1 MEDERRK
8 IMEYIAHI
16 RESDKKVQTVE
27 EHLLAAKELAETYG
41 EKIGVKHITGLA
53 ALLHDLGKYT
63 SAFRNYV
70 LEAVNNPDH
79 PPKRGSVDHSTAGG
93 KLLFKMFHS
102 GKASPH
108 KALLAEIVGNAI
120 ISHHSYLQD
129 FISPEMDLKYLNRVD
144 SKEIDEFETAKENF
158 FEKVM
163 SPTRFSSYV
172 NQAEIELKN
181 FIMKDASKTLT
192 HKMMFLTKYIFS
204 ALIDADRTNTRLF
217 EENKPEK
224 EQFSVSKLFNQYYEK
239 LLLTLDSYKENSSAN
254 ARINRL
260 RSEMSEQCD
269 AFAEKPSGIYTLS
282 IPTGGGKTFA
292 SLRYALK
299 HAQLYNKKRII
310 YIVPFTTIIEQNA
323 EEVRKVL
330 QDDVNILEHHSNV
343 VEDADENDEQQDG
356 IMSVQQR
363 LKLAKD
369 NWDVPI
375 IFTTMVQFLNVF
387 YAKGSRNIRRLHNMS
402 EAVLIFDEVQK
413 VPVPCIS
420 LFNEA
425 LNFLKTYCH
434 SSILLCTA
442 TQPAL
447 NYVEHQLQ
455 VSPNPEIIRGLD
467 NVIDAFKRVEI
478 VDRATDETF
487 NTEKL
492 ANFIEKRMT
501 EVSSV
506 LVILNTKG
514 VVKKLYEH
522 LNSNDNNIN
531 IFHLSTSMCAAH
543 RNQILEEVRH
553 CLDAG
558 KKVICVST
566 QLIEAGVD
574 VSFECVIRSLA
585 GLDSIAQAAGRC
597 NRHGE
602 KETGFVYVI
611 NHEEENLSR
620 LSEIKKGKETSKRIF
635 IDLKN
640 TPSIYNGNVLSIQA
654 MEKYFKEFYT
664 AFDANL
670 DYNVPSL
677 QKNMVEMLTT
687 DPNNYSYVRAYCSNT
702 KKKYPLF
709 LSSSFYT
716 AAEKFRVIDDK
727 TTSVIVPFGKGNDVI
742 AELSSNATIEDL
754 SKLMKKAQQY
764 TINLYSQELGKL
776 ERNGGIISLFD
787 GKILALKEGAYDHEF
802 GLNVENDSE
811 LDFLSI

>member
-1 MEDERRK
+1 
-8 IMEYIAHI
+8 MEYIAHI
-16 RESDKKVQTVE
+16 RERDQKVQTVE
-27 EHLLAAKELAETYG
+27 EHLLAAKDLAETYG

-63 SAFRNYV
+63 HAFRNYI

-102 GKASPH
+102 GKTSPH
-108 KALLAEIVGNAI
+108 KALLAEMVGNAI

-129 FISPEMDLKYLNRVD
+129 FISPEMELKYLNRVE
-144 SKEIDEFETAKENF
+144 SKEIDEFETAKKNF

-163 SPTRFSSYV
+163 SPSSFSDYV
-172 NQAEIELKN
+172 NQAEIELKH
-181 FIMKDASKTLT
+181 FIMKDASKPLA

-217 EENKPEK
+217 EENRPEI
-224 EQFSVSKLFNQYYEK
+224 EHTPVAKLFNQYYEK
-239 LLLTLDSYKENSSAN
+239 LLLTLDSFKENSSAN

-260 RSEMSEQCD
+260 RSGMSEQCD

-310 YIVPFTTIIEQNA
+310 YVVPFTTIIEQNA

-356 IMSVQQR
+356 IMSAQQR
-363 LKLAKD
+363 LKLARD
-369 NWDVPI
+369 NWDAPI

-442 TQPAL
+442 TQPSL

-455 VSPNPEIIRGLD
+455 VSPNPEIIRDLE
-467 NVIDAFKRVEI
+467 NVLDAFKRVEI
-478 VDRATDETF
+478 VDRATDESF

-492 ANFIEKRMT
+492 AGFIEERMT

-506 LVILNTKG
+506 LVILNTKR
-514 VVKKLYEH
+514 VVKELYNH
-522 LNSNDNNIN
+522 LNSNDNTH

-553 CLDAG
+553 CLNTG

-574 VSFECVIRSLA
+574 VSFDCVIRSLA

-620 LSEIKKGKETSKRIF
+620 LPEIKKGKETSKRIF

>member
-1 MEDERRK
+1 
-8 IMEYIAHI
+8 MEYIAHI

>member
-1 MEDERRK
+1 M
-8 IMEYIAHI
+8 
-16 RESDKKVQTVE
+16 
-27 EHLLAAKELAETYG
+27 
-41 EKIGVKHITGLA
+41 
-53 ALLHDLGKYT
+53 
-63 SAFRNYV
+63 
-70 LEAVNNPDH
+70 
-79 PPKRGSVDHSTAGG
+79 
-93 KLLFKMFHS
+93 
-102 GKASPH
+102 
-108 KALLAEIVGNAI
+108 
-120 ISHHSYLQD
+120 
-129 FISPEMDLKYLNRVD
+129 
-144 SKEIDEFETAKENF
+144 
-158 FEKVM
+158 
-163 SPTRFSSYV
+163 
-172 NQAEIELKN
+172 
-181 FIMKDASKTLT
+181 
-192 HKMMFLTKYIFS
+192 
-204 ALIDADRTNTRLF
+204 
-217 EENKPEK
+217 
-224 EQFSVSKLFNQYYEK
+224 
-239 LLLTLDSYKENSSAN
+239 
-254 ARINRL
+254 RINRL

-558 KKVICVST
+558 KK
-566 QLIEAGVD
+566 
-574 VSFECVIRSLA
+574 
-585 GLDSIAQAAGRC
+585 
-597 NRHGE
+597 
-602 KETGFVYVI
+602 
-611 NHEEENLSR
+611 
-620 LSEIKKGKETSKRIF
+620 
-635 IDLKN
+635 
-640 TPSIYNGNVLSIQA
+640 
-654 MEKYFKEFYT
+654 
-664 AFDANL
+664 
-670 DYNVPSL
+670 
-677 QKNMVEMLTT
+677 
-687 DPNNYSYVRAYCSNT
+687 
-702 KKKYPLF
+702 
-709 LSSSFYT
+709 
-716 AAEKFRVIDDK
+716 
-727 TTSVIVPFGKGNDVI
+727 
-742 AELSSNATIEDL
+742 
-754 SKLMKKAQQY
+754 
-764 TINLYSQELGKL
+764 
-776 ERNGGIISLFD
+776 
-787 GKILALKEGAYDHEF
+787 
-802 GLNVENDSE
+802 
-811 LDFLSI
+811 